1 MESTTPGGN
10 GRADVIL
17 IGCAAYKRLILAE
30 IYHTTNVFPHTASD
44 DANQRYPETRLLWR
58 QNLDLRRV
66 VENVVTRIQRRIFKL
81 DECSSYN
88 KEIEAWMEHYIAEF
102 GHQHAIEAWMERYLA
117 ELGNPQGQVAI
128 ESETDSGTEVDFGS

>member
-1 MESTTPGGN
+1 MESTAPGGN

-17 IGCAAYKRLILAE
+17 IGCTADKRLILAE
-30 IYHTTNVFPHTASD
+30 TYHTTNVFPHTTSN

-66 VENVVTRIQRRIFKL
+66 VENAVTRIQRRIFKL
-81 DECSSYN
+81 DERSSHN
-88 KEIEAWMEHYIAEF
+88 NEIEAWMDHYFAEF

-117 ELGNPQGQVAI
+117 EFGNPQTQIAI
-128 ESETDSGTEVDFGS
+128 ESEIDSGPEVDFGS